1 METCPHL
8 FFEAKHLSSFQPK
21 LKKKI
26 ETPDSPE
33 PSESEEDEP
42 GKRKGA
48 TGAKEAVGPAQDM
61 LVNRNYSLYLN
72 MFPFSF
78 ASFDGAKPQQEY
90 INLKK
95 FGDSLLTRS
104 TKCSDLI
111 GMLENEMSGK
121 TDSPDAQR
129 ASRLTA
135 MDAYILFKCAYL
147 VLFRD
152 S

>member
-1 METCPHL
+1 METCPHPP
-8 FFEAKHLSSFQPK
+8 FEVKHLSSFKPK
-21 LKKKI
+21 SKKSF

-42 GKRKGA
+42 GKGG

-61 LVNRNYSLYLN
+61 LVVQNDSLYLST
-72 MFPFSF
+72 FPFSF
-78 ASFDGAKPQQEY
+78 AISDGVQPQQEF

-121 TDSPDAQR
+121 SESPDAQR
-129 ASRLTA
+129 ASRLTGFNT
-135 MDAYILFKCAYL
+135 LFSNA
-147 VLFRD
+147 
-152 S
+152 SI